1 MQDPSLV
8 VLAAGMGSRYKG
20 LKQMDDIGPNGE
32 TLIDYALYDAL
43 QAGFKKIVFIIRE
56 DFHAAFQEHFDGK
69 LSRHIVTHYVDQRL
83 DDLPDGFIPPP
94 DRQKPWGTAHAVWS
108 VRHVVHEPFAVINAD
123 DYYGREAFVLMYDYL
138 THLPIDQYRY
148 GTVVY
153 PLQHTLSSH
162 GTVNRG
168 ICQINAQ
175 DQLLSVTECK
185 NIERQP
191 DGTIR
196 GIVDGKHI
204 IEIDEDTYTSM
215 NFWGLSPSIFPPLRE
230 YLVDFLH
237 RHADDAKAEIY
248 IPDVI
253 MRLIRERGAI
263 VDVLR
268 SPQAEWFGVTYRE
281 DKPHVLQRIR
291 ALIDAGV
298 YPEKLWS

>member
-20 LKQMDDIGPNGE
+20 LKQMDSIGPNGE

-43 QAGFKKIVFIIRE
+43 RAGFKKIVFIIRA
-56 DFHAAFQEHFDGK
+56 DFHAAFQEHFDK
-69 LSRHIVTHYVDQRL
+69 ILPKHIAVHYVDQRL
-83 DDLPDGFIPPP
+83 DDLPDGFAPPP
-94 DRQKPWGTAHAVWS
+94 NRQKPWGTAHAVWS

-123 DYYGREAFVLMYDYL
+123 DYYGREAFVLMHHYL
-138 THLPIDQYRY
+138 AHLPIDQYRY

-153 PLQHTLSSH
+153 PLKHTLSPH

-168 ICQINAQ
+168 ICQINAR
-175 DQLLSVTECK
+175 DQLISVTECK
-185 NIERQP
+185 NIQRHD

-196 GIVDGKHI
+196 GTVDGKHTVE
-204 IEIDEDTYTSM
+204 IEEHTYTSM

-230 YLVDFLH
+230 YLVDFLRH
-237 RHADDAKAEIY
+237 RGSDPKAEIY

-253 MRLIRERGAI
+253 MRLIRERDAV

-291 ALIDAGV
+291 ALIANGT
-298 YPEKLWS
+298 YPEKLWT